1 MGLQAGAVSGQVVP
15 GDVLSG
21 MGMESSTPKAAFA
34 LESAQQGQEFHT
46 EWGSQTA
53 RTLPKLEFTALNIF
67 PGQDRFSGQAG
78 SVLSLLWH
86 P

>member
-21 MGMESSTPKAAFA
+21 MGMESSTPKAGFA
-34 LESAQQGQEFHT
+34 LESAQQGQEFHI
-46 EWGSQTA
+46 WGSHTA
-53 RTLPKLEFTALNIF
+53 KTLPKLEFNALNIF